1 MPGIAGI
8 IRSGSRGKNRE
19 DLSVMLNCMMHE
31 SFYVSGDFVDEQIG
45 VYTGLVSHR
54 NSFAASMPVFSEK
67 KNVALILSGENFLS
81 AEIGGGL
88 KRNGHVYSEH
98 SPDYLIH
105 IYEDDPNG
113 FLRQLNGW
121 FSGVLVDRRD
131 NKVVLFNDRY
141 GMGRIYY
148 HECHDSFYFSSE
160 AKSLLKIKP
169 ELREVDLKGLGEVFA
184 CGCVLENRTVFRNI
198 RMLPGGSAWTFI
210 NGKCDKK
217 EHYFSPA
224 SWEEKPVLGK
234 EAFYRRLKE
243 VVAEVVPR
251 YFVAKDPIALS
262 LTGGLDTRLI
272 MAYRHDSQIPLPCYT
287 FGGQHGDVLDV
298 RIARKIAL
306 AHDLAH
312 SVVRLDSKFFS
323 TFQDVA
329 ERSIYIT
336 DGALDVC
343 GSHELYLNGLAR
355 QIAPIR
361 LTGNYGSEI
370 LRNASTFKAATI
382 SEELFHPDF
391 SRYVSE
397 ARRTF
402 SEVSRG
408 NRLSVT
414 AFKEVP
420 WSLFGSLAAAQ
431 SQLTV
436 RSPYMDNDLA
446 GLAYQAPRDANVNK
460 ELFIQLITDIDR
472 DFMSIRTDRGIG
484 GGSHVVFSKL
494 IQLLYAVW
502 FKMEWYYN
510 DGLPHWMSRPDAM
523 LSPFHPERLI
533 LGHHKYLH
541 YRLWFRNELSGYVR
555 EMLLDRRTG
564 SRPYFN
570 KKFVG
575 HMVVAHLQG
584 NGNYTNE
591 INKAITTEL
600 LHRVVMEN

>member
-8 IRSGSRGKNRE
+8 IRVGSRGKNRE
-19 DLSVMLNCMMHE
+19 DLRVMLNCMMHE

-45 VYTGLVSHR
+45 VYAGSVSHR
-54 NSFAASMPVFSEK
+54 NSFAASMPVFNEK

-81 AEIGGGL
+81 AEIGRGL
-88 KRNGHVYSEH
+88 KRDRHVYSEH

-113 FLRQLNGW
+113 FLRRLNGW
-121 FSGVLVDRRD
+121 FSGLLVDRRD
-131 NKVVLFNDRY
+131 NKVILFNDRY
-141 GMGRIYY
+141 GMGRVYY

-160 AKSLLKIKP
+160 TKSLLKIKP

-184 CGCVLENRTVFRNI
+184 CGCVLDNRTLFRNI
-198 RMLPGGSAWTFI
+198 RTLPGGSAWTFI
-210 NGKCDKK
+210 NGKCAKK
-217 EHYFSPA
+217 EQYFSPA
-224 SWEEKPVLGK
+224 SWEEKSALGK
-234 EAFYRRLKE
+234 EAFYRELKE

-272 MAYRHDSQIPLPCYT
+272 MAYREDSHIPLPCYT
-287 FGGQHGDVLDV
+287 FGGQRGDILDV
-298 RIARKIAL
+298 RIAREIAS
-306 AHDLAH
+306 AHHQGH

-370 LRNASTFKAATI
+370 LRNASTFKASTI

-397 ARRTF
+397 ARKTL
-402 SEVSRG
+402 SEVSEG

-420 WSLFGSLAAAQ
+420 WALYGSLAAAQ

-436 RSPYMDNDLA
+436 RTPYMDNNIVE
-446 GLAYQAPRDANVNK
+446 LAYQAPKDLKTCK
-460 ELFIQLITDIDR
+460 ELFIRLIL
-472 DFMSIRTDRGIG
+472 DFDKDAMRVRTDRGIG
-484 GGSHVVFSKL
+484 GGSQSASSKL
-494 IQLLYAVW
+494 IQLLFAVW

-510 DGLPHWMSRPDAM
+510 EGMPHWVSKVDAK
-523 LSPFHPERLI
+523 LSPLHPERLI

-541 YRLWFRNELSGYVR
+541 YRLWFRNELSDYVR
-555 EMLLDRRTG
+555 DILFDRRAE
-564 SRPYFN
+564 SRLYLN
-570 KKFVG
+570 KKFVRS
-575 HMVVAHLQG
+575 MVDSHVSG
-584 NGNYTNE
+584 DGNYASE
-591 INKAITTEL
+591 INKALTIEL
-600 LHRVVMEN
+600 VHRVLVDN